1 MVKERLKK
9 MGEILVAQG
18 LIDESQFLQAMKE
31 CIKGGISF
39 GATLVKLGY
48 INRDELTDIL
58 GEQIQILQRKRIGE
72 VLIEQG
78 LITEKQVNAGLEEQK
93 RSGIHIGKCLISLG
107 FISEDKLID
116 VLSAQLDIQHVRLDN
131 FSFSPSL
138 LKVVHEEMAREYRVI
153 PLFESGDVITVAMAD
168 PTNQRVVDHLK
179 FKTGKDIEPVIASGR
194 SILAAIENN
203 YTPDLKQRSDTYDD
217 TDDSG
222 EQGFKTVT
230 VKTLCDEEDTQVI
243 EMTKNII
250 SSAVNMEASAIHI
263 EPMQQQCRLRFR
275 IGNGLFEQDP
285 VPLPMQRGIV
295 SCLKSMAELNPE
307 EKLKPQEGFIQFPH
321 EGRPVDLQISTF
333 PVMIGEGNVNEKTV
347 LRIVNQGRN
356 IPSFSQLG
364 FLPNTFRLFDE
375 LIRLPDGIILVTG
388 PKGSG
393 KTTTLYTV
401 LQYLN
406 NYYSGK
412 KNIMTVEGR
421 IEQNLDGIIQS
432 QVNPEAEFQF
442 VSGIRSILQQDPDI
456 IMVGE
461 ISDIETCRMMVMAAL
476 AGHFVFSALHTND
489 AASAYIRLFDM
500 GIEPYLIASTVKGIL
515 SQRLVKRNC
524 EHCREEYEPEPSLLQ
539 KAGLKPGINVF
550 HGRGCRHCNN
560 TGFHGEMGIFEL
572 LIPDMHMEDMLGR
585 RPSYDDI
592 KKYSLKKERYDTL
605 WHDGLRKV
613 LSGATSIEQV
623 LGALLN
629 E

>member
-1 MVKERLKK
+1 MIKERLKK

-18 LIDESQFLQAMKE
+18 LIDEEQFLRAMRE
-31 CIKGGISF
+31 CIKSGISF

-78 LITEKQVNAGLEEQK
+78 FITEKQLIAGLEEQK
-93 RSGIHIGKCLISLG
+93 RSGLHLGKCLISLG
-107 FISEDKLID
+107 FISEGKLID

-153 PLFESGDVITVAMAD
+153 PLFESGAVITVVMAD
-168 PTNQRVVDHLK
+168 PTNQRVIDHLK
-179 FKTGKDIEPVIASGR
+179 FKTGKEIEPVIASER
-194 SILAAIENN
+194 SILVAIEKN
-203 YTPDLKQRSDTYDD
+203 YTPDLKQRDDIVYD
-217 TDDSG
+217 TDNSS
-222 EQGFKTVT
+222 EQGFETVT
-230 VKTLCDEEDTQVI
+230 VKTLGDEEDTQAI
-243 EMTKNII
+243 EMIKNIV
-250 SSAVNMEASAIHI
+250 SSAVTMEASAIHI

-307 EKLKPQEGFIQFPH
+307 EKLKPQEGFIQFPY
-321 EGRPVDLQISTF
+321 EGRPIDLQISTF
-333 PVMIGEGNVNEKTV
+333 PVMTGEGNVNEKTV

-550 HGRGCRHCNN
+550 RGRGCRHCNN
-560 TGFHGEMGIFEL
+560 TGYHGEMGIFEL